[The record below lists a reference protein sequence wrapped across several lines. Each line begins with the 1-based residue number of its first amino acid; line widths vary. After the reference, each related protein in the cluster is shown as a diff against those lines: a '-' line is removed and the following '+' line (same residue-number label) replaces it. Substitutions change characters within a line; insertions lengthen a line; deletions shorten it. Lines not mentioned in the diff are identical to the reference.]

1 MRGVGSSFHNRYSE
15 TLLFVV
21 VQAPV
26 IALWGDTR
34 PLPSLVFRPSDPAPS
49 TVRACNHASMSPRV
63 GAASRAH
70 THALPVAG
78 GRAAVPAS
86 WFCMQF
92 EDARHLIHTHPA
104 CSIVCR
110 PRAPPLFTLL
120 ASGWFVPGGFSLQR
134 SPSSS
139 VLVWTN
145 PPLVYTRLQTW
156 QGRNPVLTYSQALW
170 RSTRNLAPTQTS
182 IHFSGVLS
190 CGASDPWAHAAVAQ
204 VGARLPRAPCPHPC
218 PRPRST
224 TTTPGTGTH
233 WPVWGPSTTA

>member
-1 MRGVGSSFHNRYSE
+1 MGSWFHNRYSE

-21 VQAPV
+21 VQAV

-34 PLPSLVFRPSDPAPS
+34 PLPSLAFRPSDPAPS

-70 THALPVAG
+70 AHALPVAG

-92 EDARHLIHTHPA
+92 EDARVISSTLTLPA
-104 CSIVCR
+104 TLRVA
-110 PRAPPLFTLL
+110 RARLL
-120 ASGWFVPGGFSLQR
+120 PSPFLPPGGLCREALSLQR

-145 PPLVYTRLQTW
+145 PPLVYTRLHTW
-156 QGRNPVLTYSQALW
+156 QGRNPVLTYSSA
-170 RSTRNLAPTQTS
+170 
-182 IHFSGVLS
+182 
-190 CGASDPWAHAAVAQ
+190 
-204 VGARLPRAPCPHPC
+204 GARLVEVNAQPR
-218 PRPRST
+218 
-224 TTTPGTGTH
+224 TH
-233 WPVWGPSTTA
+233 SNIYSFFGGAVLWCQ